1 MIKKIIMVLTVI
13 VIIGLMG
20 TIETTYTRN
29 AIVINVDNLE
39 VTVEDKQGNLWVF
52 IADGYSI
59 NDDVTLIMNDNHTT
73 KITDDKIIKV
83 K

>member
-1 MIKKIIMVLTVI
+1 MIKKITMILIVI

-29 AIVINVDNLE
+29 AIVVNVDNFE
-39 VTVEDKQGNLWVF
+39 VTAEDKQGNLWVF

>member
-1 MIKKIIMVLTVI
+1 MIKKITMVLTVI
-13 VIIGLMG
+13 IIIGLMG
-20 TIETTYTRN
+20 TIETTYTRK
-29 AIVINVDNLE
+29 AIVVNVDNLE
-39 VTVEDKQGNLWVF
+39 VTAEDKQGNLWVF

-59 NDDVTLIMNDNHTT
+59 NDGVTLIMNDNHTT

>member
-1 MIKKIIMVLTVI
+1 MIKKTIMVLTVI
-13 VIIGLMG
+13 VIIGLIG

-29 AIVINVDNLE
+29 AVVVNVDDLE
-39 VTVEDKQGNLWVF
+39 ITAEDKQGNLWVF
-52 IADGYSI
+52 VADGYSI

>member
-13 VIIGLMG
+13 VIIGFMG

-39 VTVEDKQGNLWVF
+39 VTAEDKQGNLWVF

>member
-13 VIIGLMG
+13 IIIGLMG
-20 TIETTYTRN
+20 TIETTYTRD
-29 AIVINVDNLE
+29 AKVVNVDNLE
-39 VTVEDKQGNLWVF
+39 VTAEDKQGNLWVF
-52 IADGYSI
+52 IADDYSI

>member
-13 VIIGLMG
+13 IIIGLMG
-20 TIETTYTRN
+20 TIETTYTRD
-29 AIVINVDNLE
+29 AKVVNVDNLE
-39 VTVEDKQGNLWVF
+39 VTAEDKQGNLWVF
-52 IADGYSI
+52 IADDCSV

>member
-1 MIKKIIMVLTVI
+1 MIKKIIIVLTVI
-13 VIIGLMG
+13 AIIGLIG

-29 AIVINVDNLE
+29 AIVVNVDHLE
-39 VTVEDKQGNLWVF
+39 VTAEDKEGNLWVF
-52 IADGYSI
+52 IGDDYSI
-59 NDDVTLIMNDNHTT
+59 NDDVILIMNDNHTT

>member
-1 MIKKIIMVLTVI
+1 MVLTVI
-13 VIIGLMG
+13 IIIGLMR
-20 TIETTYTRN
+20 TIETTYTRD
-29 AIVINVDNLE
+29 AKVVNVDNLE
-39 VTVEDKQGNLWVF
+39 VTAEDKQGNLWVF
-52 IADGYSI
+52 IADDYSI

>member
-20 TIETTYTRN
+20 TIESTYIRN
-29 AIVINVDNLE
+29 AVVVNVDNLE
-39 VTVEDKQGNLWVF
+39 VTAEDKQGNLWVF
-52 IADGYSI
+52 VADDYSI
-59 NDDVTLIMNDNHTT
+59 NDDVRLIMNDNHTT

>member
-29 AIVINVDNLE
+29 AVVVNVDNLE

>member
-1 MIKKIIMVLTVI
+1 MIKKIAMVLTVI

-29 AIVINVDNLE
+29 AVVVNVDNLE
-39 VTVEDKQGNLWVF
+39 VTAEDKQGNLWVF
-52 IADGYSI
+52 IDDDYSI

>member
-1 MIKKIIMVLTVI
+1 
-13 VIIGLMG
+13 MG

-29 AIVINVDNLE
+29 AIVVNVDNLE
-39 VTVEDKQGNLWVF
+39 VTAEDKQGNLWVF
-52 IADGYSI
+52 VADGYSI

>member
-1 MIKKIIMVLTVI
+1 MDYMANGMEMNLLEPEERKEGEFIWN
-13 VIIGLMG
+13 LMP
-20 TIETTYTRN
+20 
-29 AIVINVDNLE
+29 A
-39 VTVEDKQGNLWVF
+39 EDKQGNLWVF
-52 IADGYSI
+52 VADGYSI

>member
-1 MIKKIIMVLTVI
+1 MVLTVI

-20 TIETTYTRN
+20 TIETTYARN
-29 AIVINVDNLE
+29 AVVVNVDNLV
-39 VTVEDKQGNLWVF
+39 VTAEDKQGNLWVF
-52 IADGYSI
+52 VADDYSI

>member
-20 TIETTYTRN
+20 TIETTYARN
-29 AIVINVDNLE
+29 AVVVNVDNLV
-39 VTVEDKQGNLWVF
+39 VTAEDKQGNLWVF
-52 IADGYSI
+52 VADDYSI

>member
-13 VIIGLMG
+13 IIIGLMG
-20 TIETTYTRN
+20 IIEPTYTRD
-29 AIVINVDNLE
+29 AKVVNVDNLE
-39 VTVEDKQGNLWVF
+39 VTAEDKQGNLWVF
-52 IADGYSI
+52 IADDYSI